1 MIYPNDFQLSRPKVR
16 QGENSIDSY
25 ALLVSIISE
34 IENYSLQFHLDNS
47 LPLIQ
52 GDSESLEEVFK
63 GFVLNAI
70 NKFKEE
76 KGTLH
81 ILYRKDLESSFL
93 AFFIKDLIPPQQE
106 SSISNLVDTITDFNL
121 ALCEKPLNEIKH
133 VEDGAFLGKMNA
145 QSQF

>member
-1 MIYPNDFQLSRPKVR
+1 MTYPNDFHLSRPKVR

-133 VEDGAFLGKMNA
+133 VEDSAFLGKMNA